1 MSGTA
6 RPTEAALLLPNRVR
20 DRCEPR
26 LGITTTPVLGVE
38 PLSNPVVEGRPRPL
52 LRGPR
57 VAVLHRVVVDVV
69 RVPLEVILVPDQVLP
84 EAGLEDAA
92 LALVL
97 STRRDRLLG
106 LPPSEPSLGEL
117 LLDPSPPAGVV
128 RVILG
133 QRPQGVQVVRQ
144 QDDRVGR
151 ERPARPALGQ
161 QPAEDR
167 TRLVLA

>member
-117 LLDPSPPAGVV
+117 LLDPSPPKGVAGEGRAVV
-128 RVILG
+128 EAVPLHQLVDEPHVLVHLLG
-133 QRPQGVQVVRQ
+133 GRHAAGRQADRPGN
-144 QDDRVGR
+144 
-151 ERPARPALGQ
+151 LG
-161 QPAEDR
+161 D
-167 TRLVLA
+167 